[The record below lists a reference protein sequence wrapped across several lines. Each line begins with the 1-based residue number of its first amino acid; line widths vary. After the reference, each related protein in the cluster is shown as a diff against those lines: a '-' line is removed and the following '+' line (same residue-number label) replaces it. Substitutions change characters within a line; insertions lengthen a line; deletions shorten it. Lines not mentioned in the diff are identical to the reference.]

1 MLMFPPPP
9 LPVPFSS
16 SHMHMHT
23 HTHTHTHSQD
33 YLEKSK
39 YIMDQLSEVKLQ
51 MEGLKVED
59 RLTHNDRL
67 HETNVRRGNYK
78 RIAIDKVRGKLS

>member
-1 MLMFPPPP
+1 MVTLRISLMLMFPPARSLLL
-9 LPVPFSS
+9 LP
-16 SHMHMHT
+16 HA
-23 HTHTHTHSQD
+23 HTHTHSQD